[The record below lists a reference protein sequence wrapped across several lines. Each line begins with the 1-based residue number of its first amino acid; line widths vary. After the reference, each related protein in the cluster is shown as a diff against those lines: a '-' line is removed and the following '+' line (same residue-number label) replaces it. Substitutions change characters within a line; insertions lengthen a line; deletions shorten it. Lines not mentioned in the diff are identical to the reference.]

1 MDRALLDA
9 LDRRSMLGLAAGLGA
24 YGAAGVLTRVA
35 AQADAPDSG
44 EAASA
49 PAGETA
55 IFSFETVVELARR
68 LAEKAYEA
76 PKLEL
81 TPPFADLDYDH
92 YRAIRFRPE
101 RRFWLDAKR
110 GFELDLLPP
119 GFYYKDRIEIA
130 LVEGGVARTL
140 AFDPGLFHY
149 HPDYF
154 PFPDGA
160 APGDTPHDLAYSG
173 FRVRFPI
180 NRPDVMDE
188 FLVFQGA
195 SYFRAVARDQL
206 YGLSARGLALG
217 TGSPEGEEFP
227 LFRKFWITEP
237 EIAATSL
244 TIHAL
249 LDSQSV
255 AGAYEFVVRPGA
267 ETVMDVRSVLFPR
280 ADLATAGIAPLTS
293 MYYFGPKSRAKI
305 DDYRDAVHDSSGL
318 QMVTGTGER
327 IWRPLDN
334 PMALQFSAF
343 SDLDPQGFGL
353 TQRERS
359 FIHYEDAEARYER
372 RPSAWIAPSND
383 WGRGSVVLIEIPS
396 DTEFNDNIV
405 AFWRPAEPLARGSEH
420 RFDYRL
426 LWSGQPPDEAPLARV
441 VATRGG
447 AKVAEPELR
456 TFVVDFDIGELPFD
470 SLEPRVTASA
480 GEITHVGILRL
491 PTEARARVGITF
503 DPKNAGLAELRLLL
517 VDAEGRTSSET
528 WLARWTPR

>member
-1 MDRALLDA
+1 MDRALFDA
-9 LDRRSMLGLAAGLGA
+9 LDRRSMLGMTAGFGALAAAGGLA
-24 YGAAGVLTRVA
+24 HAATPAAG
-35 AQADAPDSG
+35 DA
-44 EAASA
+44 A
-49 PAGETA
+49 PAAAAETFSYETVIETA
-55 IFSFETVVELARR
+55 RK
-68 LAEKAYEA
+68 LAEKAFE
-76 PKLEL
+76 PPVLKL
-81 TPPFADLDYDH
+81 TSPFADLDYDH

-101 RRFWLDAKR
+101 RRFWRDEKR

-130 LVEGGVARTL
+130 LVEGGVAHTL

-160 APGDTPHDLAYSG
+160 APADTPHDLAYSG
-173 FRVRFPI
+173 FRVRYAI

-227 LFRKFWITEP
+227 IFRKFWINAP
-237 EIAATSL
+237 EVAATSL
-244 TIHAL
+244 TIQAL

-255 AGAYEFVVRPGA
+255 AGAFELVVRPGA

-280 ADLATAGIAPLTS
+280 ADLSTAGIAPLTS
-293 MYYFGPKSRAKI
+293 MYYFGPKSRARI

-318 QMVTGTGER
+318 QMVTGSGER

-334 PMALQFSAF
+334 PLALQFSAF
-343 SDLDPQGFGL
+343 SDQDPQGFGL
-353 TQRERS
+353 TQRERN
-359 FIHYEDAEARYER
+359 FTHYEDAEAHYER
-372 RPSAWIAPSND
+372 RPSAWVAPMNS
-383 WGRGSVVLIEIPS
+383 WGRGSVVLVEIPS

-405 AFWRPAEPLARGSEH
+405 AFWRPAEQLARGSEH

-426 LWSGQPPDEAPLARV
+426 LWSGQPPDETPLARV

-447 AKVAEPELR
+447 AKVAEPQLR
-456 TFVVDFDIGELPFD
+456 TFVIDFQLGELPFEG
-470 SLEPRVTASA
+470 LEPRVTATA
-480 GEITHVGILRL
+480 GEVTHVALLRL
-491 PTEARARVGITF
+491 PAEAKARVAITF
-503 DPKNAGLAELRLLL
+503 DPKDAGLAELRLFL
-517 VDAEGRTSSET
+517 VDAEGLTASET